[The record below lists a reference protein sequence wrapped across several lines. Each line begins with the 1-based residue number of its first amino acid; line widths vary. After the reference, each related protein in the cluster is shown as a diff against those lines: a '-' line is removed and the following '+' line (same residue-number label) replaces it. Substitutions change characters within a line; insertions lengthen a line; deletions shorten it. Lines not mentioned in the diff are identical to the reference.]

1 MTMTSNLGK
10 RVLKHGFVITTA
22 VFTCTALQ
30 AADQTYQS
38 TPTSQSSQSSNS
50 ETQKFIQ
57 KAAMGGQMEVQM
69 GQLAEQ
75 KGQSQQVKDLGATLV
90 RDHTAANQQL
100 QQLAAAEHITL
111 DSSAIDA
118 NAPHHA
124 HASADTS
131 ASTETSGTTHSAD
144 LHANM
149 KSDKEHREL
158 AKLEN
163 QSGTEF
169 DKAFVRMAIK
179 DHKKDISEFERA
191 RTEVTDPQVT
201 SFIDQTLPKL
211 RNHLQMA
218 ERAAKA
224 VGLNEA
230 SITSDREDE
239 STTSAAGAA
248 ATSDVGTRGSDR
260 PSSPASNPANDRQS
274 SSYSGGER
282 YNGRTDADA
291 SGTVQ
296 HNTTPQ
302 ADLNANV
309 GDHSVSASA
318 DKSSADYSSST
329 DTAKKHKI
337 FSTDKNDGK
346 FLGII
351 PDPFNK
357 DQHKGPSAGANV
369 DVNGNSASV
378 GASAGSETSSSSSQ
392 K

>member
-1 MTMTSNLGK
+1 MTSNLGK

-22 VFTCTALQ
+22 VLTCTALQ
-30 AADQTYQS
+30 ADHTDQAS
-38 TPTSQSSQSSNS
+38 GDK
-50 ETQKFIQ
+50 TQKFIQ

-75 KGQSQQVKDLGATLV
+75 KAQSQQVKDLGATLV

-100 QQLAAAEHITL
+100 QQIASAKNITL
-111 DSSAIDA
+111 DTSATDTSGSHHARASVDTSTSTSTSDTTAHSSGVHA
-118 NAPHHA
+118 NA
-124 HASADTS
+124 
-131 ASTETSGTTHSAD
+131 
-144 LHANM
+144 NF
-149 KSDKEHREL
+149 DKEHREFS
-158 AKLEN
+158 KLES
-163 QSGTEF
+163 QSGAEF

-191 RTEVTDPQVT
+191 RSEVTDPQVT

-218 ERAAKA
+218 QSAAKA
-224 VGLNEA
+224 VGVSESSVA
-230 SITSDREDE
+230 ADRED
-239 STTSAAGAA
+239 TTSSSGAGAA

-260 PSSPASNPANDRQS
+260 PSSPASNPSKDQQT
-274 SSYSGGER
+274 SSYSGSDR
-282 YNGRTDADA
+282 FNGRTDADA
-291 SGTVQ
+291 SGTIQ
-296 HNTTPQ
+296 HNTSPQ

-318 DKSSADYSSST
+318 GNGSADYSSSSET
-329 DTAKKHKI
+329 TKKHKI

-357 DQHKGPSAGANV
+357 NRNKGPSAGADV
-369 DVNGNSASV
+369 DVNGHSASV
-378 GASAGSETSSSSSQ
+378 GGSAGSESSTSSSDQ
-392 K
+392 NK